1 MMGVLQ
7 HTNSTCASVLHDE
20 LYDYSTRILSEL
32 SISRGVCLEQTI
44 DVKGG
49 SKSAMGTALRRL
61 LLTEARIVI
70 VLLGDK
76 NWIELMKALRTE
88 LVIAGRF
95 IFLAPQQPRWATSK
109 QFIELWPQFDQLLL
123 TVAPEKTVHP
133 QRLVELTSKI
143 AVLPFP
149 QHWLK
154 QFWATAF
161 QCHIDGET
169 VPGQQFSKKCSH
181 QQMLNVSIIAPD
193 LDIGPISIAV
203 NAIARATRK
212 MVDRVC
218 PGALMQRLS
227 DCINDPQELL
237 FSSILSLDFPYQL
250 SNEVISFNETTAFR
264 DHTLVINRALFDAHL
279 EYEPVA
285 EWNTLFGFTY
295 AGGAALVME
304 ERDGSRVPLRSICP
318 RSTCSSELA
327 RRSQSAITSSF
338 RDSLR
343 SITVLVYTICAVL
356 ASFICLMCMYQQ
368 VICTDGA
375 YRICTAFSFG
385 GLAMLCL
392 VSIGFYMTP
401 NPIACFTRKVLF
413 PVAVAAVFAP
423 ITVKSFCIWR
433 VELLTSR
440 GEVRRAISDN
450 SPFFLWLCPAVVLL
464 QIVISSEWA
473 FFESSTE
480 MTYVVSLRH
489 GNAWRCAP
497 GDDFEHRVLWSSLL
511 SGLMLI
517 ASMIFATLTVRL
529 VESRQTI
536 LVSVLSIIFV
546 VALYIGLPLVAYRR
560 RDIIFAIAQLVLCFI
575 TVLIFYCQRAFEA
588 NDKDSSNTSLAPSTT
603 GRRSQQLQPYW
614 VDGSVYRNRAQ
625 KHYDDYHLAAPVAQL
640 SDSGVIR
647 QGATKQQKHMN
658 CGPRLASARSD
669 SYDVAPVPSD
679 KYGLCESAVEEGD
692 QEIKA
697 RL

>member
-1 MMGVLQ
+1 MNII
-7 HTNSTCASVLHDE
+7 HCK
-20 LYDYSTRILSEL
+20 YFL
-32 SISRGVCLEQTI
+32 SITTFANVVSF
-44 DVKGG
+44 
-49 SKSAMGTALRRL
+49 RL

-95 IFLAPQQPRWATSK
+95 IFLAPQQPRWTTSK

-181 QQMLNVSIIAPD
+181 QQMLNVSIIASD

-203 NAIARATRK
+203 NAIAHATRK

-218 PGALMQRLS
+218 PGALIQRLS

-250 SNEVISFNETTAFR
+250 SNEGSFTNNLYVYEFTTAFR

-295 AGGAALVME
+295 TGVP
-304 ERDGSRVPLRSICP
+304 RSFSRYRLC

-327 RRSQSAITSSF
+327 RRSQSAITSS
-338 RDSLR
+338 
-343 SITVLVYTICAVL
+343 VLQVL
-356 ASFICLMCMYQQ
+356 ALLLTCFDSEVILIRLDVVFSTYSF
-368 VICTDGA
+368 
-375 YRICTAFSFG
+375 FS

-392 VSIGFYMTP
+392 VSIGFYMAP

-423 ITVKSFCIWR
+423 ITVK
-433 VELLTSR
+433 V
-440 GEVRRAISDN
+440 
-450 SPFFLWLCPAVVLL
+450 
-464 QIVISSEWA
+464 
-473 FFESSTE
+473 
-480 MTYVVSLRH
+480 
-489 GNAWRCAP
+489 
-497 GDDFEHRVLWSSLL
+497 SSL
-511 SGLMLI
+511 
-517 ASMIFATLTVRL
+517 
-529 VESRQTI
+529 
-536 LVSVLSIIFV
+536 
-546 VALYIGLPLVAYRR
+546 
-560 RDIIFAIAQLVLCFI
+560 
-575 TVLIFYCQRAFEA
+575 
-588 NDKDSSNTSLAPSTT
+588 
-603 GRRSQQLQPYW
+603 
-614 VDGSVYRNRAQ
+614 
-625 KHYDDYHLAAPVAQL
+625 
-640 SDSGVIR
+640 
-647 QGATKQQKHMN
+647 
-658 CGPRLASARSD
+658 
-669 SYDVAPVPSD
+669 
-679 KYGLCESAVEEGD
+679 
-692 QEIKA
+692 
-697 RL
+697 